1 MTKVNGINR
10 KVTGHGRQGQE
21 LVIILMERVGTALLI
36 GTSVPEFQLQ
46 LGHPIMV
53 QLKLLALRSMFFY
66 RDLEGNISDRAE

>member
-10 KVTGHGRQGQE
+10 KTGHGRQGQE

-36 GTSVPEFQLQ
+36 ETSVPEFQLQ